1 MANLDEKFEKFTEVT
16 LKTAAHHRDELL
28 DEVQKEKKQRV
39 ERIENT
45 YLEKAY
51 KTVQRGVASAQ
62 KQAAEQVSLAASG
75 SRRELLAYRESLIA
89 ELFDAL
95 KAEVEKFRQEPA
107 YQDFLRQAI
116 ADGMAAV
123 GNGNVQVTIDSTDR
137 AYAGLVQE
145 ICGVQPEYQD
155 GLLGGAVIAN
165 FEQKRICDNT
175 LRAKIETAREEFL
188 EWSGFSIYQETGDAV

>member
-16 LKTAAHHRDELL
+16 LKTAAHRRDELL
-28 DEVQKEKKQRV
+28 DEVQKERKQRI
-39 ERIENT
+39 EQIENKH
-45 YLEKAY
+45 LEKAY

-62 KQAAEQVSLAASG
+62 KQAAEQVSLLASN
-75 SRRELLAYRESLIA
+75 SRRELLAYRETLIA

-95 KAEVEKFRQEPA
+95 KAEVIKFKQDTA
-107 YQDFLRQAI
+107 YRDFLRQTI

-123 GNGNVQVTIDSTDR
+123 GAGDVQVTMDSTDG

-145 ICGVQPEYQD
+145 ICGVQPDYRD
-155 GLLGGAVIAN
+155 GLLGGAIVAS

-175 LRAKIETAREEFL
+175 LRAKIETAREGFL
-188 EWSGFSIYQETGDAV
+188 EWSKFSILQGTGDAV